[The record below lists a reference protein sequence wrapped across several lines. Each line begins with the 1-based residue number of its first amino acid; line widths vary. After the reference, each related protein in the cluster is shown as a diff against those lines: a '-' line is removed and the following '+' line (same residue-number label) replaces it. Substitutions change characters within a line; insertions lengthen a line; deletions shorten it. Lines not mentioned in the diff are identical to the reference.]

1 MGDQGNGGLVMGV
14 VAAIVL
20 MCLSDGLQHQFD
32 TVDKDG
38 FTVHSHDAAVLC
50 LAAE

>member
-1 MGDQGNGGLVMGV
+1 MGDQGNGGAGNGGGG
-14 VAAIVL
+14 AGVL